1 MFHLY
6 EECGLYITSGIVSIS
21 LALCCWHWWCQ
32 PFFSFFLGRAGSR
45 MFRRTHAFHFTCWH
59 GRIIFSIDLLERPL
73 KWPKAPSIMQLIS
86 IQSEI
91 GEFNSNSIKSYEVLM
106 PYCVQ
111 LVTSWASQL
120 VPMTLSLADP
130 MEADLFPLL
139 GLGHP
144 YRPYRKPYVFFWN
157 ISYIYTHVQIE
168 TRHEKTKAVWLSGK
182 RAIAFA
188 TTMLSMLSLALL
200 VLGVDAHPMAPT
212 CHGFGGLGS
221 SCVAATPGD
230 SGKRRGS
237 AFASTT
243 LAVKAGET
251 RDGRDRLIP
260 LLLDLLQMMFFFQFS
275 RWLIHQN
282 WGIHWISY
290 LCPLEP
296 MDGGSDVPG
305 WSGDVPLWR
314 WTFRVALWSPAGCR
328 ASEWEW
334 MKPTRW
340 TARPKWASTCQMAGW
355 RQPPKSLKCQHPCRI
370 IRGSSS
376 LSSDMTRN
384 PSFSWVLLLCG

>member
-1 MFHLY
+1 
-6 EECGLYITSGIVSIS
+6 
-21 LALCCWHWWCQ
+21 
-32 PFFSFFLGRAGSR
+32 
-45 MFRRTHAFHFTCWH
+45 MFRRTHAFHFSCWH
-59 GRIIFSIDLLERPL
+59 GRIIFLIDLLERPL
-73 KWPKAPSIMQLIS
+73 KWPKTPSVMQLIS

-130 MEADLFPLL
+130 MEGDLFPLL

-157 ISYIYTHVQIE
+157 ISYIHTCTNRDKTWKNQSRLAQWEACYSLRHHDAIHAVVGPAGPWCRCPPDGTHLP
-168 TRHEKTKAVWLSGK
+168 WLRGPRQQLCRCHARRFGEEARKRLWKHNPCGK
-182 RAIAFA
+182 GRGKQRRSWQVDSTSPGFA
-188 TTMLSMLSLALL
+188 A
-200 VLGVDAHPMAPT
+200 
-212 CHGFGGLGS
+212 
-221 SCVAATPGD
+221 GD
-230 SGKRRGS
+230 
-237 AFASTT
+237 
-243 LAVKAGET
+243 V
-251 RDGRDRLIP
+251 
-260 LLLDLLQMMFFFQFS
+260 FFFQFS
-275 RWLIHQN
+275 WLIHQN
-282 WGIHWISY
+282 WGIHWIYIYISY

-314 WTFRVALWSPAGCR
+314 WTFRGALWSPAGCR

-340 TARPKWASTCQMAGW
+340 TARPKWASTCRMAGW

-384 PSFSWVLLLCG
+384 PSFSWVVLLCG